1 MNLNDPIEHDEVA
14 PSGDDNSTVEDPKDE
29 LHEDSEESGWQDDGA
44 LEPAED
50 IDPPDWLFKE
60 VGLIDQTL
68 VSPSGDEL
76 DIDDI
81 MKDIDIPEEKSKE
94 VSYLDWFGE
103 SVDSAIEDTST
114 NLDETWVGSKIDLE
128 ATRGIDAGIDQE
140 PASEINVPIDQE
152 VFDTSGSQGGEE
164 QFLDDA
170 LERAM
175 EDPEFS
181 QEDERD
187 ELEGEFKWLE
197 ELATSD
203 DSSDD
208 AIPGVSGDLQSLG
221 ALPEEDFI
229 PDWLKAD
236 VLNEASMEDT
246 TPTLPVMEVY
256 PDTPDQS
263 LEDQPA
269 ASQDVSDWLREQMV
283 TDTLS
288 VQMDDEDD
296 IDWFNQIIA
305 GDESAI
311 DELLA
316 IQGMELISEGD
327 GQITVGSEEQPSW
340 LLELDRFDEAADDGH
355 VEEPSDAEILT
366 WSSDSPIDE
375 TDSDESTF
383 TVEPT
388 AASLQEDIPSDPEEA
403 MAWLEQLA
411 LDQGSA
417 EDELDDNVGGLVS
430 DEFKVAALEFDE
442 VGISEEGS
450 DLEIDVPED
459 PDEAMAWLE
468 RLAAEQD
475 ARDDE
480 FVYSASEAV
489 PETIVGE
496 TSEKEDEELALAL
509 AVIAAIAMPADDG
522 EALIWLEELAAGDD
536 ITPVEPDGYGLADE
550 DITFEQEY
558 LGVETE
564 PDEDQIVEEG
574 PIDFESVQVAA
585 LMSEISDDF
594 DGDVDEVIELED
606 IDEIGLETIVAAHM
620 VETEI
625 DEVDEPQ
632 VEEIVEA
639 QTEDASSQDADDL
652 AWLDSLDEANVTG
665 WLIAEERLL
674 EEEKA
679 STGELRAAGF
689 VPAPERIFE
698 PVDELSEPNQPLE
711 NQHFDDHGIP
721 RLAAAQSALQKGQLK
736 AAKDTYS
743 VLVDSGESLP
753 YVIADLEI
761 AVEAYGDQ
769 PDLMKLLGDAYS
781 RNGQLQKAIEIY
793 RLALSNL

>member
-14 PSGDDNSTVEDPKDE
+14 PLGDDDSAAEDPKDE
-29 LHEDSEESGWQDDGA
+29 LHGDSEDSGWLDDET
-44 LEPAED
+44 LEPAEAV
-50 IDPPDWLFKE
+50 DPPDWLFQE
-60 VGLIDQTL
+60 VGLNEQTL
-68 VSPSGDEL
+68 VSPRGDEL

-81 MKDIDIPEEKSKE
+81 MKDIDTPEEKSKE

-103 SVDSAIEDTST
+103 SVDTAMEESST

-128 ATRGIDAGIDQE
+128 TTRVMDAGIGQGLTSEKDQPVDRE
-140 PASEINVPIDQE
+140 VIDS
-152 VFDTSGSQGGEE
+152 SGSQVGEKQSSE
-164 QFLDDA
+164 DA
-170 LERAM
+170 LESAE
-175 EDPEFS
+175 EDLEFN

-187 ELEGEFKWLE
+187 ELEGELKWLE
-197 ELATSD
+197 ELAAN

-208 AIPGVSGDLQSLG
+208 TIPGVENDLESLG

-236 VLNEASMEDT
+236 VLNEASMED
-246 TPTLPVMEVY
+246 PTLTFPGKELF
-256 PDTPDQS
+256 PETPDQS
-263 LEDQPA
+263 LEDQSA
-269 ASQDVSDWLREQMV
+269 ASQVVSDWLREQMV
-283 TDTLS
+283 NDTLS
-288 VQMDDEDD
+288 VQMDDAED
-296 IDWFNQIIA
+296 IDWFQQIIA
-305 GDESAI
+305 GDETAI

-327 GQITVGSEEQPSW
+327 DQITVGTEEQPSW
-340 LLELDRFDEAADDGH
+340 LLELDSFDEAEDDDKAD
-355 VEEPSDAEILT
+355 EPSDAEILA
-366 WSSDSPIDE
+366 WSSETPEVE
-375 TDSDESTF
+375 TDSEESTF
-383 TVEPT
+383 TVETT
-388 AASLQEDIPSDPEEA
+388 APSMQEDIPSDPEEA

-417 EDELDDNVGGLVS
+417 EDELEDSAGGLVS

-442 VGISEEGS
+442 GGMPEEGG

-480 FVYSASEAV
+480 LAYSASEYV

-496 TSEKEDEELALAL
+496 TSEKEDEELAQAL

-522 EALIWLEELAAGDD
+522 EALIWLEELAVGDD
-536 ITPVEPDGYGLADE
+536 FAPVEPDDFGPAEE
-550 DITFEQEY
+550 DFTLEQEY

-564 PDEDQIVEEG
+564 PDEAQIVEEG
-574 PIDFESVQVAA
+574 PIDLESVQVAA

-594 DGDVDEVIELED
+594 DDDVDDGIELED
-606 IDEIGLETIVAAHM
+606 IVEMGSETVIAAQV
-620 VETEI
+620 VETVI
-625 DEVDEPQ
+625 DEVVESQ
-632 VEEIVEA
+632 FEEIVEA
-639 QTEDASSQDADDL
+639 EAEDASDRGADDL

-679 STGELRAAGF
+679 STGELNAARI
-689 VPAPERIFE
+689 VPTVDREGK
-698 PVDELSEPNQPLE
+698 PVDPYSEPDQRLE
-711 NQHFDDHGIP
+711 DQHFSDHGVP
-721 RLAAAQSALQKGQLK
+721 RLAAAQSALQNGQLAEAK
-736 AAKDTYS
+736 ANYS

-793 RLALSNL
+793 RQALNNL